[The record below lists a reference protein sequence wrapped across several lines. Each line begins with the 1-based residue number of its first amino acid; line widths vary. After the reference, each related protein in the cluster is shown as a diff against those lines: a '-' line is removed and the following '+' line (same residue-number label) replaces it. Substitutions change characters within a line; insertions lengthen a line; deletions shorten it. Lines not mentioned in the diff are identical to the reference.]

1 MKQQSQSSP
10 APRSD
15 GHSCDESRENQKTC
29 FQVQTRWHLSSKPV
43 GLPGGGG
50 SESGRPGL
58 EITCCVISLNSTS
71 LLSFSVFICKNGD
84 NGAHTPD

>member
-1 MKQQSQSSP
+1 MKQQAQSSA

-15 GHSCDESRENQKTC
+15 GPSCDESRENQNNLFSGADSVASEQQACGTSWRTRLGIR
-29 FQVQTRWHLSSKPV
+29 QT
-43 GLPGGGG
+43 
-50 SESGRPGL
+50 GL
-58 EITCCVISLNSTS
+58 EITSCVISLNITS